1 MIKKIA
7 TILPGTL
14 LPQVKLN
21 LPEEVLFFEASLEKA
36 AKIAMNLE
44 KQGVEVIISR
54 GGTAQAIRE
63 ATNIP
68 VVGAEATSFDVL
80 ETLWDIK
87 KQYPNI
93 NRIGLINYGNTSYDT
108 AKMSEILNLSVE
120 QYSFVNSDSLI
131 NTIKKAQENKTQI
144 IIGGTL
150 TIKYA
155 REMGIIGILQQ
166 IGHETIIQAFN
177 KAQEIISIR
186 MQDQAKTERLRAILN
201 FIHEGVISVDTDGIV
216 TIFNHAAEKIL
227 NVKANNVIGKPLVKS
242 FPELKWD
249 EVMKQKKYSLDQLIT
264 INNTQIVANH
274 IPINVDQKTI
284 GIVSTFRQVNNI
296 LKTEQKI
303 RKELLARGLVAKF
316 NFDDV
321 IGNSFA
327 IQKTIKIA
335 SLYAQ
340 TDSTILITGESGTGK
355 EIFAQSI
362 HQNSNRREG
371 PFVAINCAALPEP
384 LLESE
389 LFGYEEGAFTGA
401 KRGGKQGLF
410 ELAHNGTIFLDEI
423 GDMSINLQ
431 TRLLRVIQEKAV
443 MRVGGEKVIPI
454 NVRIIAATNR
464 NLSKA
469 VEQGKFREDLY
480 YRINVLNL
488 KLPSLRERSEDIP
501 ILLRYFVDKYCK
513 LYNKERIEV
522 PEQIINKLVYYHWP
536 GNVRELVNFA
546 ERFVILSG
554 NVFKSDKLFDDIL
567 LDKSPYSNTT
577 ALVSEKDD
585 EEMTVSIK
593 VDKLSQMENDIIRN
607 VYELTGKNKHETA
620 KLLGISRTTVWKKL
634 K

>member
-410 ELAHNGTIFLDEI
+410 ELAHHGTIFLDEI

-443 MRVGGEKVIPI
+443 IRVGGEKVIPI

>member
-177 KAQEIISIR
+177 KAQEIISTR